1 MSNNSF
7 AQTLGNS
14 WLMRCSV
21 CGHYVGEHHDKG
33 CSIGECDCGNGFYSM
48 ARDMRHK
55 NLQGYIE
62 SFSDDTK
69 IAILIG
75 NSYHIFDIL
84 EATDLVTLL
93 IGVIDVAKMTTIPES
108 RMKCISCKENEAV
121 EAPALIFDGLC
132 KTCKAKWYN
141 VA

>member
-7 AQTLGNS
+7 AQTLENS
-14 WLMRCSV
+14 WFMRCSI
-21 CGHYVGEHHDKG
+21 CGHYVGEHHNKG
-33 CSIGECDCGNGFYSM
+33 CSIGVCDCGNGFYSM

-55 NLQGYIE
+55 NLRGYIE
-62 SFSDDTK
+62 SFSEDTK

-93 IGVIDVAKMTTIPES
+93 IGVIDVAKMTTIPEDKS
-108 RMKCISCKENEAV
+108 
-121 EAPALIFDGLC
+121 
-132 KTCKAKWYN
+132 T
-141 VA
+141 